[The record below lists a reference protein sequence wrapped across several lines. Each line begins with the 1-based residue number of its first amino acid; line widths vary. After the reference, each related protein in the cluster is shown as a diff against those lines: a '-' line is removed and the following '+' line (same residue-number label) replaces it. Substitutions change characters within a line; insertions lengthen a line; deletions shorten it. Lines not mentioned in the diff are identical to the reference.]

1 MKFSAQE
8 EYGLRCLLQIAR
20 HGVGA
25 SLTIP
30 EIAQAE
36 GLSAPNVAK
45 LMRILRRGG
54 FVQSAR
60 GQAGGYNLARTPQ
73 QINVGEVLAWLG
85 GRLFES
91 NFRHIHAGVM
101 KLCTHSVDCSIR
113 SLWSSVQFI
122 VDQVLNKVTIE
133 GLLTG
138 EREMSSRIDGQ
149 TQGLL
154 PVAGAALTTSALRLS
169 SAPDAVLSQISVF
182 EAKSENRVSEIQ

>member
-1 MKFSAQE
+1 
-8 EYGLRCLLQIAR
+8 
-20 HGVGA
+20 
-25 SLTIP
+25 
-30 EIAQAE
+30 
-36 GLSAPNVAK
+36 
-45 LMRILRRGG
+45 
-54 FVQSAR
+54 
-60 GQAGGYNLARTPQ
+60 
-73 QINVGEVLAWLG
+73 
-85 GRLFES
+85 
-91 NFRHIHAGVM
+91 
-101 KLCTHSVDCSIR
+101 
-113 SLWSSVQFI
+113 